1 MPKSSRPRRAY
12 DPQRHARLL
21 KRPSLHETHA
31 VFEPIYRL
39 FRQLDTGEVD
49 AVAGRP
55 VMTERH
61 GALVEIAPALDGW
74 AGLWDRISEAEGILV
89 DVGPLRKIARKL
101 DAVSPL
107 TQGDVDAGKASLD
120 ACYRAFLS
128 LPPVK
133 IRHYTAMEEIAIG
146 LQRASANQHPSR
158 ARSN

>member
-21 KRPSLHETHA
+21 KRPGLHEA
-31 VFEPIYRL
+31 QVVFEPIYRL
-39 FRQLDTGEVD
+39 FRQLETGEVD

-55 VMTERH
+55 VMTERQ
-61 GALVEIAPALDGW
+61 GILVEIAPALDGW
-74 AGLWDRISEAEGILV
+74 AGLWDRISEAEGIQV
-89 DVGPLRKIARKL
+89 DVEPLRKIARKL

-107 TQGDVDAGKASLD
+107 TTNDVAAGKAALD

-133 IRHYTAMEEIAIG
+133 IRHHTAMEEIAIN
-146 LQRASANQHPSR
+146 LQRAAC
-158 ARSN
+158 A